1 LQRARDLGRQV
12 GPEALAWLA
21 KAEAEW
27 TRVDG
32 RPDPGRW
39 SAAADAFGYGYV
51 YEEARSRWRLAQ
63 ALLGDGNR
71 DQANAAA
78 RTAYHTAL
86 QLRAEPLRKAVEALA
101 RRARL
106 HLATDVPVAPEAAGL
121 TRRELEVLQ
130 LLVAGKSNR
139 QIAEQLFISGNT
151 ASVHVTHVLAK
162 LGVHSRLAAAA
173 RARELGLDRSV
184 DSANADQVSRLL

>member
-1 LQRARDLGRQV
+1 
-12 GPEALAWLA
+12 
-21 KAEAEW
+21 
-27 TRVDG
+27 VDG

-39 SAAADAFGYGYV
+39 ASAADAFGYGYV

-63 ALLGDGNR
+63 ALLGYGNR
-71 DQANAAA
+71 DQAIAEARAAL
-78 RTAYHTAL
+78 HTAL

-106 HLATDVPVAPEAAGL
+106 NLATDVPMAPEAAGL

-173 RARELGLDRSV
+173 RARELGLDRSM